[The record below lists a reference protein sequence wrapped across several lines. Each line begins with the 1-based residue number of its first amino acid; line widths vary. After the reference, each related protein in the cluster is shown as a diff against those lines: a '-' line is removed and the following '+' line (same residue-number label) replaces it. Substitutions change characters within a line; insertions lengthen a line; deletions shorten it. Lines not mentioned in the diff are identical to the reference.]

1 MAAPLGNGANGDV
14 EKEYSNLDNNTADTG
29 EYGNLVRFISNYKDG
44 RRASIA
50 ASSLG
55 ETEEKKRH
63 WWQGKG
69 KGSGSDSFE
78 TPEEWLNTDWK
89 QGLRDGDVTT
99 RRRKTGWNELS
110 TEEVNL
116 FRQFLSYFQGPIL
129 YGTFYLQFT

>member
-1 MAAPLGNGANGDV
+1 MATHGNGVENGDV
-14 EKEYSNLDNNTADTG
+14 EKEYARSNLDNTADTG

-55 ETEEKKRH
+55 GEEPKKK
-63 WWQGKG
+63 WWQRKS
-69 KGSGSDSFE
+69 KSGSADAFD
-78 TPEEWLNTDWK
+78 TPEEWLTTDWK
-89 QGLRDGDVTT
+89 HGLQTSDVES

-116 FRQFLSYFQGPIL
+116 FRQFLGYFQGPIL
-129 YGTFYLQFT
+129 YGTFFTRFT